1 MAPMYTFIFC
11 KPAQCM
17 TEKAMQLISTIGD
30 WYVTENGTYI
40 RVFGATKAPHLLPKL
55 IPDKLAIQEVAY
67 QTLLRGVGASLARD
81 KKAPWPALPLY
92 IGYYGLGNVKAARE
106 EGEAL
111 ASYHFGEERFRR
123 HDPHSVTPLFNMQV
137 HVALS

>member
-1 MAPMYTFIFC
+1 
-11 KPAQCM
+11 M